1 MGGGPEVVWKR
12 HEARDVGVVENRS
25 TALAEAV

>member
-1 MGGGPEVVWKR
+1 MGGGPEGVWKR
-12 HEARDVGVVENRS
+12 REARDVGVVENRS